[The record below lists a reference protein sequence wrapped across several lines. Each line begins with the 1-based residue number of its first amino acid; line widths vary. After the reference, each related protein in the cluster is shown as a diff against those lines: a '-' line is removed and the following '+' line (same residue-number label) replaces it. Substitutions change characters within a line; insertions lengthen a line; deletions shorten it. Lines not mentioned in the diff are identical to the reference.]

1 MSFGGRWLEELVADL
16 TFAVRQLRRA
26 PGFALVAALTLA
38 LGIGANSA
46 IFALVDATLLR
57 PLPFPDSDRL
67 VMIWERSEASAR
79 GRVSP
84 MNMLDWGERSQ
95 SLEGIAGYVP
105 SVGGM
110 VMASAD
116 GATEDVPRQWLPSP
130 NIFEVLGI
138 RALAGRTFHA
148 EDARERRNVLV
159 MSEGFWQSR
168 FNADPSIVGR
178 DIRLDGD
185 PFTVIGV
192 VPNSAKILGD
202 ASVWALR
209 PFDPDPALR
218 SPRVLLAVAR
228 LKPDAT
234 IAAASADLT
243 SVAAALAQEYPATN
257 NGYGVTIE
265 PFRDAIV
272 GSDLRTTSLLFLGV
286 VGFVLLICC
295 ANVANLLLARATV
308 RGRELAVRTSLG
320 ATRRRIVR
328 QLVTESLLLACI
340 GGVLGVAV
348 GMGLLAIAPIV
359 VPAGLLPGAVT
370 LAFDTRVLTFCAA
383 AVLFVG
389 ITFGLAP
396 AWQASRAMSAQAQ
409 ISESRT
415 TTGGGRHLRNLLV
428 VAEVA
433 TAVLLLFGAGLL
445 LRTLAVVD
453 NIDRG
458 YRAEGTLT
466 MVVDPLG
473 SSYPTAAAL
482 QQFFDQVE
490 NEIRATPGVKDV
502 AWASTLPLGASFA
515 GQFSFDVLGNPPVD
529 PANRPTADYQIVSR
543 RYFSTL
549 DLPILQG
556 RAFEEHDTRDRTP
569 VCIVNEAFAR
579 RHFGGRSAIGAQVAL
594 RPAGAPQAKPV
605 VREIVG
611 VARQVK
617 GRPDESDDLLQ
628 VYVPMTQQL
637 MDDMFLIVQPSS
649 GSGSALASSVRAA
662 IARVDKAQLVGV
674 RSLRTLDDVAWT
686 ATARHRF
693 RAVLVVTFAVLAL
706 TLAMVGVFGTLAYTV
721 QQRRREF
728 GLRMA
733 LGATGASVFTLVLA
747 NAARVVVTGVVIG
760 LLLAAMSARTL
771 QSVIFGV
778 EPLDATTF
786 ALVTAVLGVTALA
799 ASAAPAWRATRVDP
813 SQTLRQD

>member
-1 MSFGGRWLEELVADL
+1 MLL
-16 TFAVRQLRRA
+16 T
-26 PGFALVAALTLA
+26 
-38 LGIGANSA
+38 
-46 IFALVDATLLR
+46 
-57 PLPFPDSDRL
+57 
-67 VMIWERSEASAR
+67 
-79 GRVSP
+79 
-84 MNMLDWGERSQ
+84 
-95 SLEGIAGYVP
+95 
-105 SVGGM
+105 
-110 VMASAD
+110 
-116 GATEDVPRQWLPSP
+116 
-130 NIFEVLGI
+130 
-138 RALAGRTFHA
+138 
-148 EDARERRNVLV
+148 
-159 MSEGFWQSR
+159 
-168 FNADPSIVGR
+168 
-178 DIRLDGD
+178 
-185 PFTVIGV
+185 
-192 VPNSAKILGD
+192 
-202 ASVWALR
+202 
-209 PFDPDPALR
+209 
-218 SPRVLLAVAR
+218 VAR
-228 LKPDAT
+228 LNPEAT
-234 IAAASADLT
+234 IATASADLS

-257 NGYGVTIE
+257 HGYGVTIE

-295 ANVANLLLARATV
+295 ANVANLLLVRATV

-348 GMGLLAIAPIV
+348 GIGLLAIAPVV
-359 VPAGLLPGAVT
+359 VPAGLLPGAVALT
-370 LAFDTRVLTFCAA
+370 FDTRVLTFCAA

-396 AWQASRAMSAQAQ
+396 AWQAARATSAQAQ

-415 TTGGGRHLRNLLV
+415 TTLGGRHLRNLLV

-473 SSYPTAAAL
+473 SSYPTAPAL

-490 NEIRATPGVKDV
+490 NEIRAIAGVKDV

-543 RYFSTL
+543 SYFSTL
-549 DLPILQG
+549 DLPIVQG
-556 RAFEEHDTRDRTP
+556 RPFEEHDTRDRTP
-569 VCIVNEAFAR
+569 VCIVNEAFAQ

-594 RPAGAPQAKPV
+594 RPAGAPQATPV

-637 MDDMFLIVQPSS
+637 MDDMFLVVQPSS

-674 RSLRTLDDVAWT
+674 RSVRTLEDVAWT

-693 RAVLVVTFAVLAL
+693 RAVLVVTFAALAL

-733 LGATGASVFTLVLA
+733 LGATGTSVFNLVLA
-747 NAARVVVTGVVIG
+747 NAARVVVAGVVLG

-771 QSVIFGV
+771 QSVLFGV
-778 EPLDATTF
+778 EPWDATTF
-786 ALVTAVLGVTALA
+786 ALVTVVLGVTALA